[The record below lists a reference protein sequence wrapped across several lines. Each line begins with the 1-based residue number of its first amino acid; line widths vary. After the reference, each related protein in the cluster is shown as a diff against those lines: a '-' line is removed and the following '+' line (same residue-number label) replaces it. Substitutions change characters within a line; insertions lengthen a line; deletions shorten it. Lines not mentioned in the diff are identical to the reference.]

1 MDSMINRYTADRKI
15 RSDDAY
21 SPNNEPNK
29 RPDRAATVYCQRCR
43 EAFPD
48 VPVLLGGIEGS
59 LRRIAH
65 YDYWSDKVRRS
76 ILMDSKADM
85 LMYGNG
91 ERAIIDVMHR
101 LAKGEKSTRLQMF
114 VVQHLLLI
122 NITKRLK
129 QNLLKLPVMM

>member
-1 MDSMINRYTADRKI
+1 
-15 RSDDAY
+15 
-21 SPNNEPNK
+21 
-29 RPDRAATVYCQRCR
+29 
-43 EAFPD
+43 
-48 VPVLLGGIEGS
+48 
-59 LRRIAH
+59 
-65 YDYWSDKVRRS
+65 
-76 ILMDSKADM
+76 MDSKADM

-101 LAKGEKSTRLQMF
+101 LAKVKKSTRLQMF